1 MRTDEELVAD
11 IREGDLRAFDEL
23 YRRYERRLF
32 GYLLRTVHD
41 RALAEDL
48 FQEVLITVLRDD
60 AVDLRPGRFAGWLFT
75 VARNRCLD
83 HLRAHERHREKL
95 RDLATTPRSPAPSP
109 EELSEVGEDLARL
122 RAALA
127 MLSDAHQD
135 ALMLKQVGRLTYR
148 EIADLQS
155 VPEGTAKS
163 RLHFAI
169 RAVRR
174 FLGGT

>member
-1 MRTDEELVAD
+1 
-11 IREGDLRAFDEL
+11 
-23 YRRYERRLF
+23 LF
-32 GYLLRTVHD
+32 GYLLRTVRD
-41 RALAEDL
+41 RAVAEDL
-48 FQEVLITVLRDD
+48 FQDVVLTVLRDD

-75 VARNRCLD
+75 VARNRSLD
-83 HLRAHERHREKL
+83 HLRARDRQREKL
-95 RDLATTPRSPAPSP
+95 RDAAADPRPPPRSP
-109 EELSEVGEDLARL
+109 EELSEVGEELARL

-127 MLSDAHQD
+127 SLSEAHQD

-148 EIADLQS
+148 QIAELQS

-174 FLGGT
+174 VLGGS